1 MGQRL
6 NIEIFNN
13 GQVLA
18 NAYYHWSAFTT
29 TALELVDE
37 VLKAYKEDMQS
48 DDERQ
53 KAVWALQATGAG
65 LTDDEKKSIYAKDL
79 KKLTECQGRDF
90 GLIAVSDKGISDTR
104 YWEEDRVT
112 IYLDEQRID
121 FEVIW
126 KERNYEYDKDTKVY
140 LEDRPLFED
149 LPIIEWNLSDIKF
162 KDFELFKRFMEE
174 MIEEKKLHFRTKQ
187 YPCIA
192 YSIID

>member
-18 NAYYHWSAFTT
+18 NAYYHWSAYST
-29 TALELVDE
+29 TAVELVDK

-65 LTDDEKKSIYAKDL
+65 LTEDEKKSIYAQNL

-104 YWEEDRVT
+104 CWEEYRVT

-121 FEVIW
+121 FEVVW
-126 KERNYEYDKDTKVY
+126 KNKNYEYDRKTKEY
-140 LEDRPLFED
+140 GENRPLFED
-149 LPIIEWNLSDIKF
+149 LPIVEWNLGDIKI
-162 KDFELFKRFMEE
+162 KDFELFKQFMEE
-174 MIEEKKLHFRTKQ
+174 MKNEKKLYFRTKQ
-187 YPCIA
+187 YPRIA
-192 YSIID
+192 YTMIS